1 MYTFARDHSGQ
12 FTSVWE
18 LAPMELPIGSLKI
31 LVRYLTNPTFRIKRA
46 DKAGEP
52 LDEENLDP
60 QPRLHM
66 PGPQTPPS
74 PPMTRRD
81 RWTPPSPTL
90 SVSRD
95 SSRDSVRFS
104 VISFLLGPPLRLL
117 SWLQTSLVD
126 PPRPVY
132 GEYTKTRASFL
143 VLLFTLVF
151 LFGVDPYTM
160 HC

>member
-12 FTSVWE
+12 FTSVGE
-18 LAPMELPIGSLKI
+18 LAPVELPIGSLKI
-31 LVRYLTNPTFRIKRA
+31 LVRYLTNPTFRIRRA

-52 LDEENLDP
+52 LDEESLDP

-66 PGPQTPPS
+66 LGPQTLPS

-81 RWTPPSPTL
+81 WWAPLSPTP

-104 VISFLLGPPLRLL
+104 VISFLLGPLLRLL
-117 SWLQTSLVD
+117 SWLQTSLID
-126 PPRPVY
+126 PPRPVH
-132 GEYTKTRASFL
+132 GEYSKARASFL
-143 VLLFTLVF
+143 VLFFTSVV
-151 LFGVDPYTM
+151 LFGIDPYIM